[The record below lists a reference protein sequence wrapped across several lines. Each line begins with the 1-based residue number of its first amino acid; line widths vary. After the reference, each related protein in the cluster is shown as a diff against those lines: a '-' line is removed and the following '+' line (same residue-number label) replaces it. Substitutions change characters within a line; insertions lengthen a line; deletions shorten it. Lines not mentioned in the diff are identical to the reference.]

1 MSMTYQEIAQMLDG
15 LGVPYAYYQFAEN
28 TGQEPPFICF
38 YYPGI
43 DDLYADN
50 SNYQRITQLVI
61 EVYTDN
67 KDFALESRV
76 ESALY
81 DAGLTYNKTETYID
95 EERLYMVTYE
105 SEVTIHG

>member
-1 MSMTYQEIAQMLDG
+1 MSMTYQEIAQMLDD
-15 LGVPYAYYQFAEN
+15 LGVPYAYYQFTEGTA
-28 TGQEPPFICF
+28 QEPPFICF

-67 KDFALESRV
+67 KDFALEARV
-76 ESALY
+76 ESALS